1 MLAKNQGLHMNEGMG
16 VKMSATD
23 IALRYSIDVAKSR
36 FTARAFA
43 TGLLSAMGHNPTLAI
58 REYTGEATFP
68 PGNLEQATIRF
79 TVQSA
84 SLTVT
89 DDISQK
95 DRTELE
101 NKMRQ
106 EVLETSAYPEIVF
119 ESSKISP
126 NQLGENTYTVNIA
139 GNLTL
144 HGTSRNETIYA
155 QVTLA
160 GDTLRAFG
168 EFSLR
173 QTDYGIKLVSVAGG
187 TLKVKDEV
195 KVTFDFTARKQEG

>member
-1 MLAKNQGLHMNEGMG
+1 MSEGMG

-23 IALRYSIDVAKSR
+23 TALRYSIDVGKSR

-58 REYTGEATFP
+58 REYTGEATVS

-126 NQLGENTYTVNIA
+126 NQLGENTYSVNIS

-173 QTDYGIKLVSVAGG
+173 QTDYGLKLVSVAGG

-195 KVTFDFTARKQEG
+195 KVGFDFTARKQEG

>member
-1 MLAKNQGLHMNEGMG
+1 VLAKNRGSHLNEAMG

-23 IALRYSIDVAKSR
+23 TALHYSIDVAKSR

-58 REYTGEATFP
+58 REYTGEAMIP
-68 PGNLEQATIRF
+68 SGNLEQASLRV

-89 DDISQK
+89 DDMSQK

-126 NQLGENTYTVNIA
+126 SQLGESTYSVNMV
-139 GNLTL
+139 GDLTL
-144 HGTSRNETIYA
+144 HGVSRNETIYA
-155 QVTLA
+155 QVTLV
-160 GDTLRAFG
+160 GETLRAYG

-173 QTDYGIKLVSVAGG
+173 QTDYGIRLVSVAGG

-195 KVTFDFTARKQEG
+195 KVTFDLTARKQEG

>member
-1 MLAKNQGLHMNEGMG
+1 MLAKNQGLDMSEGMG

-23 IALRYSIDVAKSR
+23 TALRYSIDVAKSR

-58 REYTGEATFP
+58 REYTGEATFS

-126 NQLGENTYTVNIA
+126 SQLGENTYSVNIA

-160 GDTLRAFG
+160 GETLRAFG

>member
-1 MLAKNQGLHMNEGMG
+1 MNEATG

-23 IALRYSIDVAKSR
+23 TAVHYRIDLGKSR
-36 FTARAFA
+36 FTVRAFA
-43 TGLLSAMGHNPTLAI
+43 TGLFSALGHNPTLAI
-58 REYTGEATFP
+58 REYTGEAAFAP
-68 PGNLEQATIRF
+68 ENLEQASIRV

-106 EVLETSAYPEIVF
+106 EVFETPTYPEITF

-126 NQLGENTYTVNIA
+126 SQLGENTYSVNIT

-144 HGTSRNETIYA
+144 HGVSRDETIYA

-160 GDTLRAFG
+160 GDTLRAYG

-195 KVTFDFTARKQEG
+195 KVTFDLTARKQEG

>member
-1 MLAKNQGLHMNEGMG
+1 MNEGMG

-58 REYTGEATFP
+58 REYTGEATFS

-106 EVLETSAYPEIVF
+106 EVLETSAYREIVF
-119 ESSKISP
+119 ESSKISA
-126 NQLGENTYTVNIA
+126 NQLGESTYSVNIA

-144 HGTSRNETIYA
+144 HGVNHNETIYA

-160 GDTLRAFG
+160 GETLRAFG